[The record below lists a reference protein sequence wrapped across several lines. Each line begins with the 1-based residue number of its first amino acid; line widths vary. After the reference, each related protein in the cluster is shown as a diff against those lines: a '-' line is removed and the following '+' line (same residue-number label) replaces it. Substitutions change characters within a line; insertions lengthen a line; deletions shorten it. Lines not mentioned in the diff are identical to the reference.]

1 MTNTHHD
8 TEVAPELADLG
19 LTDKPDGPGAAVMLA
34 AGIGIFVLGLFT
46 VLSEVSEGIHTF
58 VDAFDGDYGVGPL
71 AGKTIMGTIAFFVS
85 WLVLGILWKD
95 KEVDIKRMFW
105 IGLVL
110 GVLGAVFMLPPVF
123 RAFA

>member
-1 MTNTHHD
+1 
-8 TEVAPELADLG
+8 
-19 LTDKPDGPGAAVMLA
+19 
-34 AGIGIFVLGLFT
+34 
-46 VLSEVSEGIHTF
+46 
-58 VDAFDGDYGVGPL
+58 VGPL